1 MNKYIVTGGAG
12 FIGSHVAEVLVK
24 KGHSVRIMDNFSTG
38 KRDNIALFKDGIE
51 LIEADIRDFEA
62 CRKAVKGMDCVLHQA
77 ALTSVP
83 LSIEDPLSTNEV
95 NITGTLNLL
104 LASREAKIKRF
115 VFASSAAVYG
125 DDPRLPKE
133 ESMEGVPLSPYAA
146 SKQVGETY
154 CQVFCKLYNLPTVR
168 LRYFNIF
175 GPRQDPSSQ
184 YASVIPNFIEKMI
197 KGKNPV
203 IFGDGEQS
211 RDFLYVSNV
220 AEANILASKT
230 GEASGEVFNI
240 AAGEKITIHS
250 LVHCINEVLDKEIK
264 PSYSEPRSGD
274 IKLSF
279 ADISRARK
287 MLKYEPSVSFKEGLR
302 KTVSWY
308 KERN

>member
-1 MNKYIVTGGAG
+1 MDKYLVTGGAG
-12 FIGSHVAEVLVK
+12 FIGSHISEELVK
-24 KGHSVRIMDNFSTG
+24 KGHSVRILDNFSTG
-38 KRDNIALFKDGIE
+38 KKDNIAPFLNGIE
-51 LIEADIRDFEA
+51 LIKADIRDFEA
-62 CRKAVKGMDCVLHQA
+62 CRRAVEGVDCVLHHA

-104 LASREAKIKRF
+104 LASRETKIKRF

-154 CQVFCKLYNLPTVR
+154 CQVFFQLYKIPTVR

-184 YASVIPNFIEKMI
+184 YASVIPNFIGKMI
-197 KGKNPV
+197 KGENPV

-220 AEANILASKT
+220 VEANILASKSS
-230 GEASGEVFNI
+230 EASGGVFNI
-240 AAGEKITIHS
+240 AAGEKITINS
-250 LVHCINEVLDKEIK
+250 LVDNLNEVLDKGIK
-264 PSYSEPRSGD
+264 PSYSEPRPGD

-287 MLKYEPSVSFKEGLR
+287 MLKYEPSVSFSEGLR
-302 KTVSWY
+302 ETVRWY
-308 KERN
+308 EEGK

>member
-1 MNKYIVTGGAG
+1 MDKYLVTGGAG
-12 FIGSHVAEVLVK
+12 FIGSHVAEELVK
-24 KGHSVRIMDNFSTG
+24 KGHSVRIMDDFSTG
-38 KRDNIALFKDGIE
+38 KKENIAPFLDGVE

-62 CRKAVKGMDCVLHQA
+62 CSRAVKGADCVLHQA

-83 LSIEDPLSTNEV
+83 LSIEDPLSTNEI

-104 LASREAKIKRF
+104 LASRDAKIQRF

-125 DDPRLPKE
+125 DDSRLPKE
-133 ESMEGVPLSPYAA
+133 ESMQGVPLSPYAA

-154 CQVFCKLYNLPTVR
+154 CQVFWQLYNLPTVR

-184 YASVIPNFIEKMI
+184 YASVIPNFVRKMI
-197 KGKNPV
+197 KGENPV

-220 AEANILASKT
+220 VEANILASKT
-230 GEASGEVFNI
+230 SEASGEAFNI
-240 AAGEKITIHS
+240 AGGERITINS
-250 LVHCINEVLDKEIK
+250 LVQSINEVLDKEIK
-264 PSYSEPRSGD
+264 PSYSEPRPGD

-287 MLKYEPSVSFKEGLR
+287 MLKYDPSVSFREGLR
-302 KTVSWY
+302 ETVRWY

>member
-1 MNKYIVTGGAG
+1 MDKYLVTGGAG
-12 FIGSHVAEVLVK
+12 FIGSHIAEELVK
-24 KGHSVRIMDNFSTG
+24 KGHPVRILDNFSTG
-38 KRDNIALFKDGIE
+38 KRENISPFLDGIE
-51 LIEADIRDFEA
+51 LIEADIRDLEA
-62 CRKAVKGMDCVLHQA
+62 CRRAVKGEDCVLHHA

-104 LASREAKIKRF
+104 LAAREAKIKRF

-146 SKQVGETY
+146 SKQVGEKY
-154 CQVFCKLYNLPTVR
+154 CQLFSHLYNLRTVR

-184 YASVIPNFIEKMI
+184 YASVIPNFIGKMI

-220 AEANILASKT
+220 VEANILASKSSK
-230 GEASGEVFNI
+230 ASGVAFNI
-240 AAGEKITIHS
+240 AGGERITINS
-250 LVHCINEVLDKEIK
+250 LVQSLNDVLDKEIK
-264 PSYSEPRSGD
+264 PSYSEPRPGD

-287 MLKYEPSVSFKEGLR
+287 MLKYEPQVPFGEGLEETVRWYRER
-302 KTVSWY
+302 K
-308 KERN
+308 

>member
-1 MNKYIVTGGAG
+1 MDKYLVTGGAG
-12 FIGSHVAEVLVK
+12 FIGSHIAEELVK
-24 KGHSVRIMDNFSTG
+24 KGYSVRIIDNFSTG
-38 KRDNIALFKDGIE
+38 KKDNIAPFLDGIE

-62 CRKAVKGMDCVLHQA
+62 CRRAVKGADCVLHQA

-104 LASREAKIKRF
+104 LASKEAKIQRF

-146 SKQVGETY
+146 SKQVGEIY
-154 CQVFCKLYNLPTVR
+154 CQVFCQLYNLPTVR

-184 YASVIPNFIEKMI
+184 YASVIPNFIGKMI
-197 KGKNPV
+197 KGENPV

-220 AEANILASKT
+220 VEANILASKSS
-230 GEASGEVFNI
+230 EASGEVLNI
-240 AAGEKITIHS
+240 AGGERITINS
-250 LVHCINEVLDKEIK
+250 LVQSINKVLDKEIK
-264 PSYSEPRSGD
+264 PSYSEPRPGD

-279 ADISRARK
+279 ADISRAGK
-287 MLKYEPSVSFKEGLR
+287 MLKYEPSVSFREGLR
-302 KTVSWY
+302 ETVHWY